1 MRWSERRREN
11 EILIDF
17 ELLQVDYSAL
27 TLTIPKITSKLLVFN
42 EFLMIKFNEVF
53 FVDNCEW
60 KLLKITIFWFLNF
73 KNEVEICNVC

>member
-27 TLTIPKITSKLLVFN
+27 ALTIPKFIFELLVFN
-42 EFLMIKFNEVF
+42 NSLMIKFNEMIIKVVEEVF
-53 FVDNCEW
+53 
-60 KLLKITIFWFLNF
+60 
-73 KNEVEICNVC
+73 